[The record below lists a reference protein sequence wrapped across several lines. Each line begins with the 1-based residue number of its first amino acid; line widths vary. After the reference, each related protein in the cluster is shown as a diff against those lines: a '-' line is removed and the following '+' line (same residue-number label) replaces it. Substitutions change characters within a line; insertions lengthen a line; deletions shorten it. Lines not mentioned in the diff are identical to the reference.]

1 MGKKS
6 ILVADNNPDIVEV
19 VKAIL
24 EHEGFRIRTARDGE
38 QAFKLMRKHK
48 FDAVVLGDKMD
59 KAGGVKL
66 LQIMRRSAKLKD
78 TPAML
83 FTGSQEEAKRL
94 QENGMAKLA
103 NDFLVKPFNTRDL
116 IDRVRLLIDSESPK
130 ATTPLP
136 RRPSRPGL

>member
-1 MGKKS
+1 MGKKR
-6 ILVADNNPDIVEV
+6 ILVADKNADIVEV

-48 FDAVVLGDKMD
+48 FDAVILGDNMD
-59 KAGGVKL
+59 KASGTKL
-66 LQIMRRSAKLKD
+66 LQIMRRSAKLKN

-83 FTGSQEEAKRL
+83 FTGSQDEARRL

-116 IDRVRLLIDSESPK
+116 IDRVRLLINSESPK
-130 ATTPLP
+130 AQTPIP